1 LYEQAQ
7 LQRRNS
13 QASQKTAQQAQES
26 QDVKMEA
33 SEDASAGAEQNP
45 GEVAMSIEEPES
57 DEAAAIKNSEAAAA
71 LFGQDHLKPVEDGME
86 YFSSPLIQSRNELHI
101 DSSASKGVKHEEAME
116 AMALDVHPR
125 DDVVTMADWDS
136 LLSPE
141 NVDPAELEDMFD
153 AY

>member
-7 LQRRNS
+7 MQRRNS
-13 QASQKTAQQAQES
+13 QASQKAAQHE
-26 QDVKMEA
+26 DVKMEA

-45 GEVAMSIEEPES
+45 GEVTMSIEEPES

-71 LFGQDHLKPVEDGME
+71 LFGQADHLKPMEGGME
-86 YFSSPLIQSRNELHI
+86 YFSSPLIRPRTELNL
-101 DSSASKGVKHEEAME
+101 DSSASKGVKREEALE
-116 AMALDVHPR
+116 VMALDVQPK